1 MIYGWRQRTKMTK
14 QSLLY
19 AIQRLIVKR
28 AEAHDDPK
36 EQERINARLTQLY
49 DFKFLMDQQEASANS
64 D

>member
-1 MIYGWRQRTKMTK
+1 MTK

-49 DFKFLMDQQEASANS
+49 DFKWLMDQQEASANS
-64 D
+64 N